1 MRNMILAASA
11 VALSLQMAGPAAAD
25 DFFNP
30 NTMLGWRQQ
39 TSPAAMAYVRAPIGP
54 PIFKARAHAGFA
66 VVGPRSYRAGEAPR
80 YSQGPRLADVAFTT
94 PAASGRWTAQLNVG
108 RAVAWT
114 SDPDSLKPGQ
124 VHLMESGLSWV
135 AVGAITVGLAAATF
149 GIIDQDAA
157 P

>member
-1 MRNMILAASA
+1 MRKTILAVSA
-11 VALSLQMAGPAAAD
+11 IALSLQVAAPAAAG

-54 PIFKARAHAGFA
+54 SNFKARAQAGFA
-66 VVGPRSYRAGEAPR
+66 VVGPRSYRVGEAPR
-80 YSQGPRLADVAFTT
+80 YSQAPRLADVAFTT
-94 PAASGRWTAQLNVG
+94 PAASGRWIAQLNVG

-149 GIIDQDAA
+149 AVIDQDA
-157 P
+157 PP